1 MSDSQTN
8 LQLPCAPEEI
18 DRFLSEPQPGT
29 LRLLENIDSDILV
42 LGAGGKMG
50 LHLCRLL
57 REGTRRLGKKN
68 TIYGVSR
75 FTTLAGRTVYE
86 EAGIKTLV
94 GDLRDQAF
102 LDSLPDCPVVF
113 YLAGAKFGTA
123 GNPKLLQ
130 EMNVELPRLVAQRFP
145 RSRIAAFSTGCVYS
159 YTTPLSGGALET
171 FPLEPVG
178 EYARSCLGREEAFM
192 EGSRRHGTP
201 VVLLRIN
208 YSVEF
213 RYGVPVDIGR
223 KVLNGEPID
232 LTMGYVNLIWQNDAL
247 NHIVQSLKL
256 AAAPPVPINITGS
269 EIVTVRGIAT
279 RMGELLGREPV
290 LVGEEAP
297 TAWLSNAS
305 RAHKLFGSPSV
316 PLDLMLRWIATWLLN
331 EGPTFNKPTG
341 FERRDGQ
348 F

>member
-1 MSDSQTN
+1 
-8 LQLPCAPEEI
+8 
-18 DRFLSEPQPGT
+18 
-29 LRLLENIDSDILV
+29 
-42 LGAGGKMG
+42 MG

-57 REGTRRLGKKN
+57 REGTRLLGKKN

-75 FTTLAGRTVYE
+75 FTTLADRTVYE

-102 LDSLPDCPVVF
+102 LDSLPDCPVIF

-130 EMNVELPRLVAQRFP
+130 EMNVELPRLVAERFP
-145 RSRIAAFSTGCVYS
+145 HSRIAAFSTGCVYS

-178 EYARSCLGREEAFM
+178 EYARSCLGREEAFV

-232 LTMGYVNLIWQNDAL
+232 VTMGYVNVIWQNDAL
-247 NHIVQSLKL
+247 NHIVQALKL
-256 AAAPPVPINITGS
+256 AASPPVPINITGP
-269 EIVTVRGIAT
+269 EIVSVREIAT
-279 RMGELLGREPV
+279 RLGELLGREPV

-305 RAHKLFGSPSV
+305 RAHKLFGAPSV
-316 PLDLMLRWIATWLLN
+316 PLDRMLCWIASWLLN
-331 EGPTFNKPTG
+331 EGPTYNKPTG
-341 FERRDGQ
+341 FERRDGK